1 MQNEYLPKFSIQVS
15 ESSSVA
21 RMREEKGESEKV
33 NRGRERARDNGNNRK
48 REKTQEEPKKGWP
61 PSSAFVHL
69 VEYWVP
75 HRGFDVRT
83 KVFIKALARAAV
95 TAPDLQRLSNFE
107 VIVELPFIFVR
118 LCGNNFW

>member
-1 MQNEYLPKFSIQVS
+1 
-15 ESSSVA
+15 
-21 RMREEKGESEKV
+21 MREEKGESEKV

-75 HRGFDVRT
+75 HRGFDVST